1 MLDETIVYI
10 GTLRRVAD
18 AGVGT
23 HLEES
28 LSDSLVYNNKSVLG
42 ESGLVVVVKAI
53 FFLNNLVELLKLV
66 ADDLSPH

>member
-10 GTLRRVAD
+10 GTLRRIAD
-18 AGVGT
+18 ASIGT

-28 LSDSLVYNNKSVLG
+28 LPDSLVNNDKSVLG
-42 ESGLVVVVKAI
+42 ESSLVVVVKAI